1 MDKLY
6 QFLWYFSYSNE
17 SERFKNKLKRFEEQ
31 VGFEKA
37 VVCLIFEI
45 SEIKEVHSNFIVT
58 EDGLMTFDET
68 LFRFQNQEVRK
79 ESNLLKWKE
88 NENEWILDL
97 ENVSCSKIIVK
108 NDWKDESKEEVIFKM
123 FGEFINEGFLHNS
136 RYILNIKV
144 FGDDFF
150 DVWDIDECSYKI
162 IRKGITEIYP
172 SFF

>member
-1 MDKLY
+1 MEKLY

-45 SEIKEVHSNFIVT
+45 SEIKEVHSNFLVT
-58 EDGLMTFDET
+58 EDGLMTFDGT
-68 LFRFQNQEVRK
+68 LFKFQNQEVRK

-108 NDWKDESKEEVIFKM
+108 NDWKDESKEEAIFRM

-136 RYILNIKV
+136 RFILNIKV

-162 IRKGITEIYP
+162 VRKGTTEIYP